1 MKNNKFVVN
10 LFEDRIKKL
19 IGNLS
24 IVAISLLGLLWSSQ
38 QAIAHH
44 AMGSKLPSNFI
55 EGFTSGLGHPVIGLD
70 HFAFVIA
77 SGLIA
82 AGQTRGIFIPIAFVL
97 TAMLGTGIH
106 LMQVNLPAPEIVIAT
121 SVIAFGAI
129 LAIEHNR
136 QDRFK
141 LSLGILVSGSAIAG
155 IFHGYAYGESIVGA
169 QTSPLVAYLIG
180 FTSIQSSI
188 ALTGLA
194 VGKAILKQNSARFDL
209 TMRFLG
215 LAIGAIG
222 IVFFTSALSI

>member
-1 MKNNKFVVN
+1 MKNNKIVVN
-10 LFEDRIKKL
+10 LFGDRIKKT
-19 IGNLS
+19 IANLS

-44 AMGSKLPSNFI
+44 PMGGNLPSNFI
-55 EGFTSGLGHPVIGLD
+55 EGFASGLGHPVIGLD

-82 AGQTRGIFIPIAFVL
+82 AGQTKGMRIPIAFVL

-106 LMQVNLPAPEIVIAT
+106 LMQVNLPIPEMVIAG

-136 QDRFK
+136 QDRTQ
-141 LSLGILVSGSAIAG
+141 LSLAILVSLAAIAG

-169 QTSPLVAYLIG
+169 QTSPLIAYLIG

-188 ALTGLA
+188 ALAGLA
-194 VGKAILKQNSARFDL
+194 VGKAIFKQKGARFDL

-222 IVFFTSALSI
+222 VVFFTSALTA